1 MQYPAD
7 EETVLV
13 LLERVN
19 EAQRLAARELREIQ
33 SQDPRKKKRKRGADG
48 GDGDGGDGGDDDGDN
63 GDADTTVKNVM
74 KRGGGKA
81 KKQKG
86 KH

>member
-33 SQDPRKKKRKRGADG
+33 SQDPRKKKRKRAQMAAMETAGMVVM
-48 GDGDGGDGGDDDGDN
+48 
-63 GDADTTVKNVM
+63 TTEIM
-74 KRGGGKA
+74 EMRIRLLRMS
-81 KKQKG
+81 
-86 KH
+86 